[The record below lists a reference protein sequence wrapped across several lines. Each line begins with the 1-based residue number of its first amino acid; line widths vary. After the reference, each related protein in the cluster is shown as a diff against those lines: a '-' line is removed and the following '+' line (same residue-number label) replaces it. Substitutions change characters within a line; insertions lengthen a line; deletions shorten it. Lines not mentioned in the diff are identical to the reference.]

1 MASSGL
7 PTTQLFSPNFVLTAG
22 AVLFR
27 RSPAHGLQVCILHQ
41 LTKDHWLLPKG
52 RKDRGESI
60 EAAALRETFEETGYP
75 CRFISGLR
83 MWTRAP
89 PAGSDVKDVV
99 ALATNST
106 EPFAV
111 TMRTVRPGN
120 MKFTFWYIAEP
131 TGTPKQEGTQ
141 TQSESFASEF
151 FDVEIAL
158 RRLTF
163 ASDREVVEK
172 ALSIVTSS
180 DKTDDTRCSDAAPP

>member
-1 MASSGL
+1 MASSAL

-22 AVLFR
+22 TVLFR
-27 RSPAHGLQVCILHQ
+27 RSPHGLQVCILHH
-41 LTKDHWLLPKG
+41 LTKGHWLLPKG
-52 RKDRGESI
+52 RKDRNESV

-75 CRFISGLR
+75 CRFLSNLK

-89 PAGSDVKDVV
+89 PAGANVKDVV
-99 ALATNST
+99 ALAPNAK

-120 MKFTFWYIAEP
+120 VKFTWWYIAEP
-131 TGTPKQEGTQ
+131 TGAPKQEGTQ

-163 ASDREVVEK
+163 ASDRKVVEK
-172 ALSIVTSS
+172 ALSIVMNS
-180 DKTDDTRCSDAAPP
+180 DNTEQL